1 MRRFGLISLGLHTVL
16 LAALVL
22 WFRHGDEPAVE
33 APDKLPA
40 VELVMVE
47 QKGSGEATP
56 PVASPAPAPTPS
68 EPTPPAEPA
77 PSPPLADTEPAE
89 ALPPRQPA
97 AAPAMEPAV
106 ATLPPPPAAAPP
118 AARTS
123 EPDSSTLKVNL
134 GGTDSETNAIAR
146 GDRIIP
152 AGLDA
157 KYRNRQPV
165 YPPEALRHAEQGAVL
180 LLVHIAPNG
189 VPRGVDVAQ
198 SSGYPQLDE
207 AARDAVANWHFLP
220 AVKDGAAIPFDM
232 QFRVVFQL
240 E

>member
-1 MRRFGLISLGLHTVL
+1 MHRFGLISLGLHAVL

-47 QKGSGEATP
+47 QKGSGKATP
-56 PVASPAPAPTPS
+56 PVASPAPAPPPS
-68 EPTPPAEPA
+68 EPTPAAEPA
-77 PSPPLADTEPAE
+77 PPPPVADTEPAE
-89 ALPPRQPA
+89 ALPPQQPP
-97 AAPAMEPAV
+97 AAPAMAPAV
-106 ATLPPPPAAAPP
+106 AASPPPTTAAPP
-118 AARTS
+118 N
-123 EPDSSTLKVNL
+123 SSTLEVNL
-134 GGTDSETNAIAR
+134 GGTDSETNAIAH

-180 LLVHIAPNG
+180 LLVTSHRTAYRAASTWRKARATG
-189 VPRGVDVAQ
+189 
-198 SSGYPQLDE
+198 SSTRQRATPWRTGISC
-207 AARDAVANWHFLP
+207 R
-220 AVKDGAAIPFDM
+220 
-232 QFRVVFQL
+232 R
-240 E
+240 